1 MIRGDGVLAFAPHLV
16 CQLPQIIDVI
26 VRHSRRRLRLVARV
40 PGAIGVQDMLA
51 FRPNPF
57 THHDTS
63 VAS

>member
-1 MIRGDGVLAFAPHLV
+1 MIRDDGVLAIAPYLV
-16 CQLPQIIDVI
+16 CQPPLIIDVI
-26 VRHSRRRLRLVARV
+26 VRHSRSRLRLVASV
-40 PGAIGVQDMLA
+40 PGAIGVLDMLA